1 MPALTLVDL
10 LRVGLEAKGFAE
22 EEKEGERLVL
32 SRKASDQVKP
42 SPVETVSTDSGAVAD
57 CKCKTI
63 RNRGNVVQCEDA
75 LASRHRL

>member
-1 MPALTLVDL
+1 MNFEGAGAGVGFGTSFGGSGVFILALVLADL

-42 SPVETVSTDSGAVAD
+42 SPVETVSIDS
-57 CKCKTI
+57 
-63 RNRGNVVQCEDA
+63 
-75 LASRHRL
+75 